1 MNNDQNVKKELER
14 LRREVAYHAKKY
26 YVDDAPE
33 ISDYDYDMLYR
44 RLEELEAAHP
54 EFFDPSSPT
63 QRVGGTPL
71 VRMFFRLKS
80 LRHISTAPRHGSPRQ
95 ISCPSGRW
103 SRR

>member
-1 MNNDQNVKKELER
+1 MNNDQNIKKELER

-54 EFFDPSSPT
+54 EFCQWVLDKKIKGQGNHVWWKIAP
-63 QRVGGTPL
+63 GKH
-71 VRMFFRLKS
+71 RLA
-80 LRHISTAPRHGSPRQ
+80 LRCGAETDTIRFEVLQ
-95 ISCPSGRW
+95 
-103 SRR
+103 

>member
-44 RLEELEAAHP
+44 RLDVYKRQGLYLRYP
-54 EFFDPSSPT
+54 
-63 QRVGGTPL
+63 
-71 VRMFFRLKS
+71 RL
-80 LRHISTAPRHGSPRQ
+80 R
-95 ISCPSGRW
+95 
-103 SRR
+103 